1 MNRPVS
7 KPRRASLYVLVLGAA
22 MLVTLA
28 GVSAMLVVRVQQRG
42 VNEEQDFVAAQ
53 YLALSAIDRGLLAIA
68 SDPSW
73 RSTRPNGLWLTNVP
87 FGSGTFSL
95 RGIDPADSNLS
106 DCPCD
111 PLVLTGYGF
120 QGAAT
125 QMLQVTLTADAANFD
140 PLRDAIVSLG
150 PVAYWRLGETGGTTA
165 VDQTGQ
171 HSGTY
176 RNGVGLGV
184 KVPLR
189 CDTAVR
195 FDGSN
200 DYVEIPHN
208 NAFLLNS
215 GTIQF
220 WFCPDTV
227 ATTQGLL
234 TKDSLGFDTGGHVG
248 FWIDWT
254 QRVLVRLQST
264 YNNYFVQSGPISAGQ
279 WYHVAFTF
287 GTGGMRLYLNGDL
300 VGTDGYTGGLGTS
313 SGGSGN
319 YEPLAI
325 GVSTD
330 ESDDFSISPYR
341 YPYRGLIDE
350 VAIFAKVLTP
360 AEIKTLYDAGTATP
374 PHTMRVVLGSWR
386 RVVN

>member
-1 MNRPVS
+1 MLSRFAA
-7 KPRRASLYVLVLGAA
+7 RRATLYVMVLAA
-22 MLVTLA
+22 ATMVTLA
-28 GVSAMLVVRVQQRG
+28 GVSAMLVVRVQQRA

-68 SDPSW
+68 AEPGW
-73 RSTRPNGLWLTNVP
+73 RSQRANGLWLTNVP
-87 FGSGTFSL
+87 LGAGTFSL
-95 RGIDPADSNLS
+95 RGDDPLDNDLG

-111 PLVLTGYGF
+111 PLVLTGYGY

-125 QMLQVTLTADAANFD
+125 QMIRVTLTADAANFD
-140 PLRDAIVSLG
+140 PLRDAILDLG
-150 PVAYWRLGETGGTTA
+150 PLAYWRLGESGGTTA
-165 VDQTGQ
+165 ADQTGRYPG
-171 HSGTY
+171 SY

-184 KVPLR
+184 NLPVR

-208 NAFLLNS
+208 DAFLLNS

-220 WFCPDTV
+220 WFCADSV
-227 ATTQGLL
+227 AAIQGLL
-234 TKDSLGFDTGGHVG
+234 TKDSRGFDDGGHVG

-254 QRVLVRLQST
+254 QCVLVRLQST
-264 YNNYFVQSGPISAGQ
+264 SNNYYVQSGPVSAGQ

-287 GTGGMRLYLNGDL
+287 GTGGMKLYLNGDL
-300 VGTDGYTGGLGTS
+300 VDGDSYTGGMGTS

-319 YEPLAI
+319 REPIAI

-330 ESDDFSISPYR
+330 DSDDLSVTPYR
-341 YPYRGLIDE
+341 YAYRGLIDE
-350 VAIFAKVLTP
+350 VAIFGRVLTL
-360 AEIKTLYDAGTATP
+360 AEIKTIYDAGTATP
-374 PHTMRVVLGSWR
+374 PHTMRVVLGSWQ